1 MSLGVPKIQDALGKK
16 TGRLVDGQRSAGS
29 RVVEGGGGSVQMS
42 KPGMF
47 AKVVFLKGHGSWK
60 EFTSGPCWVTMVGGP
75 VSRMSLVQHLPDPA
89 GAPLMEM
96 SRDFHR
102 IP

>member
-42 KPGMF
+42 KPGH
-47 AKVVFLKGHGSWK
+47 VRQGSVL
-60 EFTSGPCWVTMVGGP
+60 E
-75 VSRMSLVQHLPDPA
+75 
-89 GAPLMEM
+89 GAWLLEGIHIRALLGDYGRG
-96 SRDFHR
+96 SCK
-102 IP
+102 